1 MTEENLEIKQTRKG
15 KIKFYKAFKIV
26 KKMGNGGHVT
36 IPKELIGKEITIIWE
51 DEKKYKKEDK

>member
-1 MTEENLEIKQTRKG
+1 MTEKNLEIKQTRKG
-15 KIKFYKAFKIV
+15 KITFYKASKIV

-51 DEKKYKKEDK
+51 DEKNKKEAQK